1 MVRKFLFL
9 FLIVPIICFAQLDS
23 TNNQSAEEDFSQYDS
38 YNFVDKAAKKY
49 CTSKVFD
56 LSPSKLIS
64 FAYDFQGSYDLT
76 TDTLFNPNSNQY
88 ETRNSPSFGS
98 IRYSQGLRLAV
109 NIPVISNNAIIVQ
122 LGANY
127 AEQRYKFNQLNT
139 DAPNDL
145 ISTLKDN
152 GLRTTGLNTT
162 IFKPFNEKHFLLFQA
177 SADLNGDYGFNSIN
191 LKYLRT
197 SAAAIW
203 GWKKGDRKMIGVGFS
218 RTYRVGEMNYI
229 PVLLLNYT
237 APNRKNGCEILFPA
251 RAHYRRTFSARS
263 LALFGYELEGQ
274 SYRLGSRKNS
284 PALQNLELRRGE
296 LRIRAVYERS
306 ISSFLWLSAQAG
318 FRYNYSFDA
327 DRLTNGKE
335 FFRGFFGDQ
344 AYAMKNKLGN
354 TFYCLVGI
362 NLVSP

>member
-1 MVRKFLFL
+1 MVKVLFL
-9 FLIVPIICFAQLDS
+9 LLFTFPILCFGQLDS
-23 TNNQSAEEDFSQYDS
+23 TNNQPADEDFSQYDS
-38 YNFVDKAAKKY
+38 YNLIDNASKKY

-56 LSPSKLIS
+56 LSPAKLIS
-64 FAYDFQGSYDLT
+64 IGYDFQGGCKLN
-76 TDTLFNPNSNQY
+76 TDTLFNAGSNQL
-88 ETRNSPSFGS
+88 PGFGNIQFS
-98 IRYSQGLRLAV
+98 HGLRLAL

-122 LGANY
+122 VGANY
-127 AEQRYKFNQLNT
+127 AEQRYRFSQLNT
-139 DAPNDL
+139 SAPNDL
-145 ISTLKDN
+145 IATLKEN

-162 IFKPFNEKHFLLFQA
+162 IFKPFNEKHFLLLQA
-177 SADLNGDYGFNSIN
+177 SADLNGDYNFNSIN

-203 GWKKGDRKMIGVGFS
+203 GWKKSDRKMIGIGVS

-229 PVLLLNYT
+229 PVLLINYT

-263 LALFGYELEGQ
+263 LALLGYELEGQ
-274 SYRLGSRKNS
+274 SYHLGNRTNTPSLS
-284 PALQNLELRRGE
+284 NLELRRGE
-296 LRIRAVYERS
+296 LRIRAIYERS
-306 ISSFLWLSAQAG
+306 ISGFIWLSAQAG
-318 FRYNYSFDA
+318 FRYNYSFNV
-327 DRLTNGKE
+327 DRLPDGKE

-344 AYAMKNKLGN
+344 PYAMTNTLTN

>member
-1 MVRKFLFL
+1 MNKNL
-9 FLIVPIICFAQLDS
+9 LIALLAFPYLCIGQIDT
-23 TNNQSAEEDFSQYDS
+23 TNNQPLEEDFSQYES
-38 YNFVDKAAKKY
+38 FNFVDQASKIY

-64 FAYDFQGSYDLT
+64 IGYDFQGGYKLN
-76 TDTLFNPNSNQY
+76 TDTLFNPDTQLYDSINK
-88 ETRNSPSFGS
+88 PGFGNIEFS
-98 IRYSQGLRLAV
+98 HGLRLAL
-109 NIPVISNNAIIVQ
+109 NIPVISNNSIIVQ

-127 AEQRYKFNQLNT
+127 AEQRYTFSKLNT
-139 DAPNDL
+139 STPNDL
-145 ISTLKDN
+145 ISTLKEN
-152 GLRTTGLNTT
+152 GLRTTGINTT
-162 IFKPFNEKHFLLFQA
+162 IFKPLNEKHFLFFQA

-203 GWKKGDRKMIGVGFS
+203 GWKKSDRKMIGIGIVK
-218 RTYRVGEMNYI
+218 TYRVGEMNYL
-229 PVLLLNYT
+229 PVFMLNYT

-263 LALFGYELEGQ
+263 LALLGYELEGQ
-274 SYRLGSRKNS
+274 SYHLGSRNNTPELK
-284 PALQNLELRRGE
+284 NLELRRGE

-306 ISSFLWLSAQAG
+306 ISGFLWLSAQAG
-318 FRYNYSFDA
+318 FRYNYSFNA
-327 DRLTNGKE
+327 DRLPDGKE
-335 FFRGFFGDQ
+335 FYRGFFGDQ
-344 AYAMKNKLGN
+344 PYAMSNTLTN

>member
-1 MVRKFLFL
+1 MLKKLLVLLFTFPFLA
-9 FLIVPIICFAQLDS
+9 IAQPDTTANPLAD
-23 TNNQSAEEDFSQYDS
+23 EDFSQYDS

-64 FAYDFQGSYDLT
+64 IGYDFQGGYDLN
-76 TDTLFNPNSNQY
+76 TDTLFNTNSTQY
-88 ETRNSPSFGS
+88 ETRNAPGFGS
-98 IRYSQGLRLAV
+98 IQYSHGLRLAV

-145 ISTLKDN
+145 ITTLKDN

-177 SADLNGDYGFNSIN
+177 SADLNGDYGYNSIN

-203 GWKKGDRKMIGVGFS
+203 GWKKSDRKMIGIGFS

-274 SYRLGSRKNS
+274 SYRLGSSNTS
-284 PALQNLELRRGE
+284 AALQGLELRRGE

-327 DRLTNGKE
+327 DRLPNGKE

-344 AYAMKNKLGN
+344 AYAMQNTLGN
-354 TFYCLVGI
+354 TFYCIVGI

>member
-1 MVRKFLFL
+1 LPGL
-9 FLIVPIICFAQLDS
+9 
-23 TNNQSAEEDFSQYDS
+23 
-38 YNFVDKAAKKY
+38 
-49 CTSKVFD
+49 
-56 LSPSKLIS
+56 
-64 FAYDFQGSYDLT
+64 
-76 TDTLFNPNSNQY
+76 
-88 ETRNSPSFGS
+88 GS
-98 IRYSQGLRLAV
+98 IQYSHGLRLAV
-109 NIPVISNNAIIVQ
+109 NFPIISNNAIIVQ

-127 AEQRYKFNQLNT
+127 AEQRYKFNQLISSST
-139 DAPNDL
+139 NDL
-145 ISTLKDN
+145 ITTLKEN

-177 SADLNGDYGFNSIN
+177 SADLNGDYGFSSIN

-274 SYRLGSRKNS
+274 SYRLGSRNAS
-284 PALQNLELRRGE
+284 AALQDLELRRGE

-327 DRLTNGKE
+327 DRLPNGKE

-344 AYAMKNKLGN
+344 AYAMQNTLGN
-354 TFYCLVGI
+354 TFYCMVGI